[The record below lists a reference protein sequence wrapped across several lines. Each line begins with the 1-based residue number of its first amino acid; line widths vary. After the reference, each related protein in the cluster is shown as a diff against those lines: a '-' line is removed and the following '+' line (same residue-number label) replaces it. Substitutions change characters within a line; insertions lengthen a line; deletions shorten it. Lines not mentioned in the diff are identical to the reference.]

1 MARIFIQRLEK
12 KYGKENI
19 KGRKYQEMI
28 SEILAENNQKVGN
41 AVGRLSKQNY
51 ETQMKKLSA
60 KKATTVKLPD
70 VSEVLPKR
78 SVYLIKAAQSGRAI
92 SDDLRASLER
102 NLRQTLEKYTEDGGP
117 RLEIKRGRTTGRINR
132 KLIDDFQAAITE
144 TYKSRTKKD
153 KGLGVPK
160 NIKQIATTETRSVV
174 SAIKREYNQ
183 RLTDN
188 NPSIIMVK
196 IWVQNRVLAK
206 KPRSSHA
213 EQDGRELPMNQLF
226 KVRREQSG
234 GFDNMHGPYDPQA
247 SAENVIGC
255 NCDLLYKA
263 RIPG

>member
-19 KGRKYQEMI
+19 RGQKYQELI
-28 SEILAENNQKVGN
+28 NEILTENNQKVGN
-41 AVGRLSKQNY
+41 AVGRLSKKNY
-51 ETQMKKLSA
+51 ETQMKRLSA
-60 KKATTVKLPD
+60 KKAATVKLPD

-102 NLRQTLEKYTEDGGP
+102 NLRETLAKYTNDGKP
-117 RLEIKRGRTTGRINR
+117 RLEIQRGKTTGRINR

-144 TYKSRTKKD
+144 TYETRTKRD
-153 KGLGVPK
+153 KELGVPK
-160 NIKQIATTETRSVV
+160 NVKQIAITETRSVV
-174 SAIKREYNQ
+174 SSIKREYNQ
-183 RLTDN
+183 RLTN
-188 NPSIIMVK
+188 QNPDIIMMKV
-196 IWVQNRVLAK
+196 WMQNRMLAK
-206 KPRSSHA
+206 KPRRSHA
-213 EQDGRELPMNQLF
+213 EQDGKELPMNEFF

-234 GFDNMHGPYDPQA
+234 GFDNMHGPYDSQA

-263 RIPG
+263 RIK